1 MKICIIGGGG
11 AIGGFLAVQ
20 LARAGNEVTVV
31 ARGATLEA
39 IRQNGLKLITDE
51 HPEGLT
57 AEVRIVDKIVDAG
70 LQELVILAMKA
81 HQVSPIAHFLPSI
94 IGPDTVVIPMQ
105 NGIPFWYFQRHG
117 GEFENRTVETVDA
130 GGIIMNTIDPHQI
143 IGCVVYPAAVT
154 VAPGVIKHVEGTRF
168 PIGELDGT
176 TTPRAQR
183 VSETFIAAG
192 FKSPILES
200 IRSEIWLKLWGNMT
214 FNPISAL
221 THATLIEICQHPLS
235 RELAH
240 DMMVEARD
248 VAHRLG
254 ITFRLG
260 IEKRI
265 EGAEKVGRH
274 KTSMLQDVE
283 AGRGLEVDA
292 LIGAVIELGAIVNIP
307 TPRLKA
313 VYALTALLGQ
323 SIDDAKAGLSLV
335 RPGNQPQH

>member
-11 AIGGFLAVQ
+11 AIGGYLAVQ
-20 LARAGNEVTVV
+20 LARAGNDVTVV
-31 ARGATLEA
+31 ARGATHDA

-57 AEVRIVDKIVDAG
+57 ADVKLTDKVADAG
-70 LQELVILAMKA
+70 IQDLVILAMKA
-81 HQVSPIAHFLPSI
+81 HQVSPIAHFLPNI
-94 IGPDTVVIPMQ
+94 IGPETVVIPMQ

-117 GEFENRTVETVDA
+117 GEFENRVVETVDPN
-130 GGIIMNTIDPHQI
+130 GTIMKTIDPSQI
-143 IGCVVYPAAVT
+143 IGCVVYPAALT
-154 VAPGVIKHVEGTRF
+154 VSPGVIKHVEGNRF
-168 PIGELDGT
+168 PIGELDGAT
-176 TTPRAQR
+176 TSRAQSI
-183 VSETFIAAG
+183 SETFIAAG
-192 FKSPILES
+192 LKSPILEN

-235 RELAH
+235 RQLAY
-240 DMMVEARD
+240 DMMVEAQD

-292 LIGAVIELGAIVNIP
+292 LLGAVIELGTIVGIP

-313 VYALTALLGQ
+313 VYALTSLLGQ
-323 SIDDAKAGLSLV
+323 SIDDAKSGLALV
-335 RPGNQPQH
+335 RPGSQH